1 MSSHDLWDRDS
12 TDDPNES
19 YLCSVCGEVFKK
31 KIARDRHEKRK
42 HFSEKNHACEICSKA
57 FVSATRLKIHM
68 RTHTGE
74 KPFQVI
80 DYHCNFKIRLFGV
93 QYSYLCVI
101 SIISLSFSVE
111 TNIRFISVMC
121 PEYWGYC

>member
-74 KPFQVI
+74 KPFQVNTG
-80 DYHCNFKIRLFGV
+80 C
-93 QYSYLCVI
+93 
-101 SIISLSFSVE
+101 SLIAETCFSVHI
-111 TNIRFISVMC
+111 NIFF
-121 PEYWGYC
+121 

>member
-1 MSSHDLWDRDS
+1 MTFGTETAQMIQMNHTFVQSAVKYSR
-12 TDDPNES
+12 
-19 YLCSVCGEVFKK
+19 K

-74 KPFQVI
+74 KPFQCQVCARRFTQRHQLNTHMRVHTGETP
-80 DYHCNFKIRLFGV
+80 YECMKCFQKFKFMASRNSHKCMYN
-93 QYSYLCVI
+93 Q
-101 SIISLSFSVE
+101 
-111 TNIRFISVMC
+111 
-121 PEYWGYC
+121 